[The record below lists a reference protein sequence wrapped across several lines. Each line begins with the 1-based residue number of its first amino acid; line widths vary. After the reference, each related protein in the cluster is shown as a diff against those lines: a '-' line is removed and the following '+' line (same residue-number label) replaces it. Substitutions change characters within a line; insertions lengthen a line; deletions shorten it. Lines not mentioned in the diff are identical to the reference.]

1 MTQRRLGWLDAL
13 RGYAALVVVCFH
25 LSPSVLGPD
34 RHMAIYRH
42 IDLGKY
48 GVLLFFL
55 VSGYVI
61 PLSLERHGSLRRF
74 FLGRLFRIYP
84 AYLATIGA
92 AALLGAWHG
101 GLLAHAGM
109 LLDPLGQR
117 GAVRVFWTLSY
128 EMIFYLVVA
137 GLFAWRLHR
146 HSAWWAGGLALTA
159 LVLGPVLPD
168 GLLGSGRTVAAALL
182 LAIGASVGGHLAGRH
197 RIAGAAG
204 IAFLLLPALNGH
216 PTAQSTVAGSRQA
229 LLLLAVLF
237 AGTVVYRAQHGG
249 LGRRPAAVALTV
261 VAAALVLAQPA
272 HAIWAAT
279 VAAVA
284 GTFAVAFAVR
294 HRPMPRLLRFLGT
307 VSYSLYLT
315 HVLVLLVVGR
325 MLPGLADRP
334 VPVRLAAGLA
344 ALALA
349 LAVAW
354 TAYRTIERPAQRLGR
369 RIAIERAAPRTRR
382 GENVGASV

>member
-1 MTQRRLGWLDAL
+1 MTQRLGWLDAL

-34 RHMAIYRH
+34 RHMTIYRH

-109 LLDPLGQR
+109 LLDPLGRR

-168 GLLGSGRTVAAALL
+168 GLLGSGRTVAAVLL
-182 LAIGASVGGHLAGRH
+182 VAMAVSVGGHLAGRH

-237 AGTVVYRAQHGG
+237 AGTVVYRAQYRG
-249 LGRRPAAVALTV
+249 LGWRPAAVALTV
-261 VAAALVLAQPA
+261 VVAALVLGQPA
-272 HAIWAAT
+272 HAVWAAT

-284 GTFAVAFAVR
+284 GTFAVAFAAR
-294 HRPMPRLLRFLGT
+294 HRPMPCLLRFLGT

-325 MLPGLADRP
+325 MLSGLAYRP
-334 VPVRLAAGLA
+334 VPVRLATGMAV
-344 ALALA
+344 LALA

-369 RIAIERAAPRTRR
+369 RIATERAAPRTRR